1 MKIFQLQTIKKMMC
15 ASALCVTVT
24 GMAFAGGGLPDH
36 QFWLITP
43 EEAALAPAAPESQ
56 GGAGGPL
63 DEIGAEFLQDIGPI
77 VELIKPNTDEP
88 LESPVEVLIKFS
100 PRLAKVDLNSLRV
113 EVEKFINFDITYRIK
128 PYATE
133 TGIHIPDAPFPSG
146 DHTIIFYIEDEKG
159 NPTEMSITITV
170 V

>member
-1 MKIFQLQTIKKMMC
+1 MKIFQLQTITKMMC

-24 GMAFAGGGLPDH
+24 GVAFAGGGLPDQ

-43 EEAALAPAAPESQ
+43 EEAAMASAAPDTH
-56 GGAGGPL
+56 GGPGGPL

-77 VELIKPNTDEP
+77 VELIKPNTDNS
-88 LESPVEVLIKFS
+88 LESPVEVLIKFTQ
-100 PRLAKVDLNSLRV
+100 RLAKVDLNSLRV
-113 EVEKFINFDITYRIK
+113 EVEKFFNIDITDRIK

-159 NPTEMSITITV
+159 NPTEVSITISV
-170 V
+170 G